1 MAQNNQLV
9 DLSAARTFIEANWPN
24 DPLLLHIAL
33 NLLEK
38 LPRVDAVEVVRCKG
52 CKHWE
57 KETGSCTEHPTYYD
71 HGMDWYIYDEDDFCS
86 CGERKDND

>member
-1 MAQNNQLV
+1 MGMANHKDCKHYDDCPYRN
-9 DLSAARTFIEANWPN
+9 DIGCCPNWCAQFKHR
-24 DPLLLHIAL
+24 DDV
-33 NLLEK
+33 
-38 LPRVDAVEVVRCKG
+38 RVVRCKD

-86 CGERKDND
+86 CGERKADGAV